1 VTNKGLNFKKN
12 YMMKKILFVILMA
25 YMASSCKKFA
35 DAPALNFD
43 VSLAKTTYK
52 VGEKINF
59 QISGGEA
66 HQISFYSGKVGNAY
80 AFRDS
85 KRVDA
90 LKELYLSFETHN
102 APTANAAIPKVLIST
117 DFNGV
122 YDYENLSKAT
132 WVDLTSKFTFGAPAV
147 FDTGWTNSTTQ
158 EIFSFTEK
166 GKPFYIAYKYIA
178 PAVPTGTVPSAN
190 WRTRAHVLRGV
201 TLYGTSMALANY
213 TTMAWK
219 QIKKNP
225 LATTGSVVSSSIMLF
240 GAPTSTSPYFR
251 QEYEEWGISKK
262 FQVDD
267 IDLGV
272 DYGTAIKQ
280 YVDAPLSNY
289 SFTYDVAGT
298 YTVTFVASNTTL
310 DSDNKVLK
318 ELVITITP

>member
-1 VTNKGLNFKKN
+1 
-12 YMMKKILFVILMA
+12 MKKILFIILT
-25 YMASSCKKFA
+25 ASILTACKKFA
-35 DAPALNFD
+35 DAPTLNFD
-43 VSLAKTTYK
+43 VTVEKTTYK

-59 QISGGEA
+59 QIAGGDA

-80 AFRDS
+80 AYKDT

-90 LKELYLSFETHN
+90 LKELYFSFETHN
-102 APTANAAIPKVLIST
+102 APTANAALPKVLIST

-132 WVDLTSKFTFGAPAV
+132 WVDMTSRFTFGAPAV
-147 FDTGWTNSTTQ
+147 FDTGWTGSGTQ
-158 EIFSFTEK
+158 EIASLTEK
-166 GKPFYIAYKYIA
+166 GKPFYIAYQYIA

-201 TLYGTSMALANY
+201 TLFGNSLSLANY

-240 GAPTSTSPYFR
+240 GAPASTSPYYR
-251 QEYEEWGISKK
+251 LEYEEWGISKK

-272 DYGTAIKQ
+272 DYSVAIKQ
-280 YVDAPLSNY
+280 YVDLPISNY
-289 SFTYDVAGT
+289 TFSYDAAGT
-298 YTVTFVASNTTL
+298 YTVTFVASNTT
-310 DSDNKVLK
+310 SKNDNKVVK
-318 ELVITITP
+318 EMVITITP

>member
-1 VTNKGLNFKKN
+1 
-12 YMMKKILFVILMA
+12 MMKKILFIVLIATLML
-25 YMASSCKKFA
+25 SCKKFA
-35 DAPALNFD
+35 DAPTLNFD
-43 VSLAKTTYK
+43 VTVAKTTYK
-52 VGEKINF
+52 VGEQVNF
-59 QISGGEA
+59 QITGGDA

-80 AFRDS
+80 AFKDT

-90 LKELYLSFETHN
+90 LKELYFSFETHN
-102 APTANAAIPKVLIST
+102 SPTANASIPTVLIST
-117 DFNGV
+117 DFNGI

-132 WVDLTSKFTFGAPAV
+132 WVDMTSRFIFGAPAV
-147 FDTGWTNSTTQ
+147 FETGWTSSTTQ
-158 EIFSFTEK
+158 EIMALTEK

-178 PAVPTGTVPSAN
+178 PAVPIGTVPSAN

-201 TLYGTSMALANY
+201 TLFGTSMSLANY

-240 GAPTSTSPYFR
+240 GAPTSISPYYR
-251 QEYEEWGISKK
+251 LEYEEWGISKK

-280 YVDAPLSNY
+280 YVDTPISSY
-289 SFTYDVAGT
+289 VTTYTAAGT
-298 YTVTFVASNTTL
+298 YKVTFVANNTTAEN
-310 DSDNKVLK
+310 SNQVLK
-318 ELVITITP
+318 ELQITITP